1 LRGEGISRLL
11 TLTERVRDV
20 ILSIEGAVGRFDRLP
35 GVGYKLTEA
44 L

>member
-1 LRGEGISRLL
+1 M

-20 ILSIEGAVGRFDRLP
+20 ILSIDSPVGHFAPPP

-44 L
+44 V

>member
-1 LRGEGISRLL
+1 LRRETTARLL

-20 ILSIEGAVGRFDRLP
+20 ILSIESPVGYFAPPP